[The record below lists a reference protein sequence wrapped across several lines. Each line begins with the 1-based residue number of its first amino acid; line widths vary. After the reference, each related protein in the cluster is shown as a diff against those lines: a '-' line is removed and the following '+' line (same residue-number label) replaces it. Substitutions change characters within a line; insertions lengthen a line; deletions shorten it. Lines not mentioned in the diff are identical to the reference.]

1 MDEHSRALM
10 VWAETN
16 RCPAWDM
23 SEVDR
28 VLWFETEVDRIGDRI
43 ADMTEQLIDRTKLGT
58 DFLAN
63 LAERERA
70 GRQARESVYAQ
81 EMPVAS
87 VERADG

>member
-28 VLWFETEVDRIGDRI
+28 VLWFETEGDRIGDRI

-70 GRQARESVYAQ
+70 GRQAREIVYAQ

>member
-1 MDEHSRALM
+1 
-10 VWAETN
+10 
-16 RCPAWDM
+16 M
-23 SEVDR
+23 SEADR
-28 VLWFETEVDRIGDRI
+28 VLWFETEGDRIGDRI

-70 GRQARESVYAQ
+70 GRARRRVR

-87 VERADG
+87 VERADR

>member
-1 MDEHSRALM
+1 VDEHSRALM

-16 RCPAWDM
+16 QCPAWDM
-23 SEVDR
+23 SEADR
-28 VLWFETEVDRIGDRI
+28 VLWFETEGDRIGDRI

-70 GRQARESVYAQ
+70 GRQAREIVYAQ

>member
-23 SEVDR
+23 SEADR
-28 VLWFETEVDRIGDRI
+28 VLWFETEGDRIGDRI